1 MAVLFAEELAI
12 VLEVS
17 ETCVKDVILAYEQ
30 NGIPC
35 VNIGNSVGSSGP
47 EAQVSKI
54 SQCSQLYEFIT
65 ARQRSC
71 GKVMFSVV
79 SIRHSIHR
87 GCPM

>member
-30 NGIPC
+30 NGVPC

-47 EAQVSKI
+47 EAQVSQI
-54 SQCSQLYEFIT
+54 SQCLELISLLPPANEV
-65 ARQRSC
+65 A
-71 GKVMFSVV
+71 GK
-79 SIRHSIHR
+79 
-87 GCPM
+87 

>member
-30 NGIPC
+30 NGVPC

-47 EAQVSKI
+47 EAQVSKYLP
-54 SQCSQLYEFIT
+54 CSQLYEFT
-65 ARQRSC
+65 AANEVAGR
-71 GKVMFSVV
+71 
-79 SIRHSIHR
+79 
-87 GCPM
+87 

>member
-30 NGIPC
+30 NGVPC

-47 EAQVSKI
+47 EAQVSKYLRAH
-54 SQCSQLYEFIT
+54 SSMSFPPPTKLRE
-65 ARQRSC
+65 
-71 GKVMFSVV
+71 GNVFSGVCL
-79 SIRHSIHR
+79 SFY
-87 GCPM
+87 P